1 MSALLRNS
9 IWSSF
14 PVRFL
19 KQQAGLSTV
28 ELLDPRS
35 CGKRHFTT
43 QVQEHGKEV
52 AAAATI
58 LVFDLE
64 TTGYFHKDHRI
75 VEFALCDL
83 SGGKNSTFET
93 LVNPERTVPDYV
105 EHLIKIGTD
114 LVCRPDWLF
123 FDTLLLAKKMVKA
136 EGKKR
141 RTSLE
146 ALREHYGIVSH
157 DDAHR
162 AMRDVMILSQVF
174 QKMTF
179 DLKLTNEELINEA
192 MKAISN
198 SSLNQREKKFRCLG
212 ASTHG
217 KRAAPHPSCADRVL
231 HPTGRAARVF
241 GVVSLTRALGR
252 RRVKHPSVD
261 HSIPSRVSAQ
271 HNDSLACRCR
281 ALPPSSRR
289 QGRCETARA
298 RLRATEKGRGWWK
311 LREKPRFVEMSR
323 WHWQFAPAMEGLL
336 LLRKLGKR
344 VAPC

>member
-1 MSALLRNS
+1 MSSILRSIQLRNS

-93 LVNPERTVPDYV
+93 LVNPERTVPNYV

-114 LVCRPDWLF
+114 LVCRPGIPRFSDVIPLLLAFVRSRQAPGKPVLWVAHNAKQFDARFLAQEFDRCSAPLPADWLF

-179 DLKLTNEELINEA
+179 DLKVTNEELINEA
-192 MKAISN
+192 MKLPFHVFCDSVCLLFLWT
-198 SSLNQREKKFRCLG
+198 SFEQQSEPEREE
-212 ASTHG
+212 
-217 KRAAPHPSCADRVL
+217 
-231 HPTGRAARVF
+231 
-241 GVVSLTRALGR
+241 
-252 RRVKHPSVD
+252 
-261 HSIPSRVSAQ
+261 I
-271 HNDSLACRCR
+271 
-281 ALPPSSRR
+281 
-289 QGRCETARA
+289 
-298 RLRATEKGRGWWK
+298 
-311 LREKPRFVEMSR
+311 
-323 WHWQFAPAMEGLL
+323 
-336 LLRKLGKR
+336 
-344 VAPC
+344 

>member
-1 MSALLRNS
+1 MSSILRSIQLRNS

-35 CGKRHFTT
+35 RGKRHFTT

-114 LVCRPDWLF
+114 LVCRPGIPRFSDVIP
-123 FDTLLLAKKMVKA
+123 LLLAFVRSRQA
-136 EGKKR
+136 PGKPV
-141 RTSLE
+141 LL
-146 ALREHYGIVSH
+146 A
-157 DDAHR
+157 
-162 AMRDVMILSQVF
+162 VF
-174 QKMTF
+174 
-179 DLKLTNEELINEA
+179 
-192 MKAISN
+192 
-198 SSLNQREKKFRCLG
+198 
-212 ASTHG
+212 
-217 KRAAPHPSCADRVL
+217 
-231 HPTGRAARVF
+231 
-241 GVVSLTRALGR
+241 
-252 RRVKHPSVD
+252 
-261 HSIPSRVSAQ
+261 
-271 HNDSLACRCR
+271 
-281 ALPPSSRR
+281 
-289 QGRCETARA
+289 
-298 RLRATEKGRGWWK
+298 
-311 LREKPRFVEMSR
+311 
-323 WHWQFAPAMEGLL
+323 
-336 LLRKLGKR
+336 
-344 VAPC
+344 